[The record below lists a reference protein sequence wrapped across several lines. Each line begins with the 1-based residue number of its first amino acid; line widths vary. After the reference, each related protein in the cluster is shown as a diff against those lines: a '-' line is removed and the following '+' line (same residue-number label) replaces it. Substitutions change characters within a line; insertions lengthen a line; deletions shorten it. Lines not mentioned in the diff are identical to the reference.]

1 MSKQIVNEDEHIA
14 ILNQELRKLPGYEEG
29 MEVIGV
35 PVGYSGSDLSGYDF
49 NGPDY
54 TSGLVALAVKSFNEK
69 YELRVT

>member
-1 MSKQIVNEDEHIA
+1 
-14 ILNQELRKLPGYEEG
+14 

>member
-14 ILNQELRKLPGYEEG
+14 ILNQELQKLDGYQEG

-35 PVGYSGSDLSGYDF
+35 PEGYSGSDLSGYSF
-49 NGPDY
+49 NGPKL
-54 TSGLVALAVKSFNEK
+54 TRGLVALAVKAFNEK

>member
-14 ILNQELRKLPGYEEG
+14 ILNQELQKLDGYQEG

-35 PVGYSGSDLSGYDF
+35 PEGYSGSDLSGYSF
-49 NGPDY
+49 NGPEL
-54 TSGLVALAVKSFNEK
+54 TRGLVALAVKEFNEK

>member
-14 ILNQELRKLPGYEEG
+14 ILNRELQKLDGYQEG

-35 PVGYSGSDLSGYDF
+35 PEGYSGSDLSGYSF
-49 NGPDY
+49 NGPEL
-54 TSGLVALAVKSFNEK
+54 TRGLVALAVKSFKEK